1 MQKIKILLVL
11 LGCGSM
17 VVLLDSCNGGTGTSA
32 VIPEPTIEPS
42 PQPTPSPSPSPTNLL
57 ENYVNL
63 LTYQPLKYPQL
74 QDENLTQ
81 LQLSMTLTHVLA
93 INSILVNYYSD
104 SSCTNLM
111 LGENISGSAS
121 LQPGSYITNS
131 ASNLSLCTAYS
142 YNGMNGCVYAY
153 NNTHSMKFI
162 ITDTLGQM
170 ISSTCLTNP
179 QWFGERLGYYNL
191 NSNWSRNCTTNYNCG
206 FSQNYTM
213 QLN

>member
-11 LGCGSM
+11 LACGSM

-42 PQPTPSPSPSPTNLL
+42 PQPAPSPSPSPTNLL

-111 LGENISGSAS
+111 SEKILVVV
-121 LQPGSYITNS
+121 PVC
-131 ASNLSLCTAYS
+131 NLEAILRIVHLIYRYVLLTAI
-142 YNGMNGCVYAY
+142 M
-153 NNTHSMKFI
+153 
-162 ITDTLGQM
+162 
-170 ISSTCLTNP
+170 
-179 QWFGERLGYYNL
+179 E
-191 NSNWSRNCTTNYNCG
+191 
-206 FSQNYTM
+206 
-213 QLN
+213 